1 MRGRYGT
8 PVSASSLSDNICPT
22 LNSIVY
28 LLSKRLSASVKSTMS
43 PPLFIY
49 PCCDAHV
56 LPIQPSG
63 LTDKETTLSF
73 LLNACLDLRPFI
85 ISRVLSSELSSIAT
99 TSKLG
104 YFWPSI
110 DKRHFSMLSSSFLA
124 GTMTLTNGGVKLCF
138 LLSII
143 FELFLIIG
151 VFKCEWSDFTNK
163 HIQERST
170 STSAASNMHSSNLKL
185 EKSTGKM
192 GTTMPY
198 NLLELNI

>member
-8 PVSASSLSDNICPT
+8 PVSASSLSDNICLT
-22 LNSIVY
+22 LNSSAY

-73 LLNACLDLRPFI
+73 LLNGCLDLRPFI
-85 ISRVLSSELSSIAT
+85 ISRVLSSELSSTAI

-104 YFWPSI
+104 YFWPNI
-110 DKRHFSMLSSSFLA
+110 DKRHFSILSSSFRA
-124 GTMTLTNGGVKLCF
+124 GTMTLTNGRVKLG
-138 LLSII
+138 LLFSII
-143 FELFLIIG
+143 FELFLITG
-151 VFKCEWSDFTNK
+151 VFKCEWSDFMNK
-163 HIQERST
+163 HTQERST
-170 STSAASNMHSSNLKL
+170 STSAISNMKSSNLKL
-185 EKSTGKM
+185 DKSIGKKKA
-192 GTTMPY
+192 TMRI
-198 NLLELNI
+198 LL